1 MDNSQEAKYI
11 GYLSS
16 PIGLLE
22 IDSDGQ
28 YITSIQ
34 FLNDAEPKQIDEPD
48 ELIQDCIKQLN
59 EYFEGNR
66 KEFDLPLRPAGTE
79 FQCRVWDRIS
89 EIPFGM
95 TSSYGLIS
103 KLLGNSKLTRA
114 VGLANGANPIPII
127 IPCHRVIGSD
137 GSLTGYAGGVDKKKW
152 LLNHERQYSK
162 ISEGQLKL
170 F

>member
-22 IDSDGQ
+22 IAGDGQ
-28 YITSIQ
+28 FITSIQ
-34 FLNDAEPKQIDEPD
+34 FLNDAEPKQIDKPND
-48 ELIQDCIKQLN
+48 LIQDCIKQLD
-59 EYFEGNR
+59 EYFGGNR
-66 KEFDLPLRPAGTE
+66 KVFDLPLKPTGTD
-79 FQCRVWDRIS
+79 FQYKVWDRIS
-89 EIPFGM
+89 EVPFGM

-103 KLLGNSKLTRA
+103 KLLGNFKLTRA

-127 IPCHRVIGSD
+127 IPCHRIIGSD
-137 GSLTGYAGGVDKKKW
+137 GSLTGYAGGLDKKKW
-152 LLNHERQYSK
+152 LLNHEQRYSK
-162 ISEGQLKL
+162 FSEGQLKL

>member
-1 MDNSQEAKYI
+1 MDDSQELKYI

-22 IDSDGQ
+22 IEGDGQ
-28 YITSIQ
+28 FITSIK
-34 FLNDAEPKQIDEPD
+34 FLNDAEPKQIDEPND
-48 ELIQDCIKQLN
+48 LIQNCINQLN
-59 EYFEGNR
+59 EYFGGNR
-66 KEFDLPLRPAGTE
+66 KEFDLPLRPTGTD
-79 FQCRVWDRIS
+79 FQYRVWDRVS

-95 TSSYGLIS
+95 TTSYGLIS

-114 VGLANGANPIPII
+114 VGLAVGAVPIPII

-137 GSLTGYAGGVDKKKW
+137 GSLTGYAGGLDKKKW
-152 LLNHERQYSK
+152 LLNHEQRYSEV
-162 ISEGQLKL
+162 SEGQLKL